1 VVTGFQQAGLV
12 RPGLFFHPVEEDL
25 SMNRFVTLA
34 LVSTVALSGASHAF
48 GQEKKPS
55 EAEIVKLLPGNWV
68 GKVNT
73 PKISGKLQSAFV
85 KDGTYT
91 LKGKLKVGDK
101 EKPIDEC
108 GTWTVTE
115 NRLVLTPE
123 NPPDG
128 SPKTKEL
135 TIGEISDTT
144 FRMKDHAQQVESSW
158 TRVKE

>member
-1 VVTGFQQAGLV
+1 
-12 RPGLFFHPVEEDL
+12 
-25 SMNRFVTLA
+25 MNRFVTLA

-55 EAEIVKLLPGNWV
+55 EAEITKLLPGKWV
-68 GKVNT
+68 SKLNT
-73 PKISGKLQSAFV
+73 PKVSGKLESAFV
-85 KDGTYT
+85 KG
-91 LKGKLKVGDK
+91 LHLHPEGEAQKGDK
-101 EKPIDEC
+101 EIPIDED
-108 GTWTVTE
+108 GTWEVTE
-115 NRLVLTPE
+115 NRLVLTPK

-144 FRMKDHAQQVESSW
+144 FKMKDHHQQVESSW

>member
-1 VVTGFQQAGLV
+1 
-12 RPGLFFHPVEEDL
+12 
-25 SMNRFVTLA
+25 MNRFVALA

-55 EAEIVKLLPGNWV
+55 EAEITKLLPGKWV

-73 PKISGKLQSAFV
+73 PKVTGNLESAFV

-91 LKGKLKVGDK
+91 LKGKLKMGDK
-101 EKPIDEC
+101 EIPIDEA
-108 GTWTVTE
+108 GTWKVTE
-115 NRLVLTPE
+115 NRLVLTPK
-123 NPPDG
+123 NPPAG

-135 TIGEISDTT
+135 TISEISDTA
-144 FRMKDHAQQVESSW
+144 FKMKDHRQQVESSW